1 MTNNTRL
8 MEDVRAHWEEEKDG
22 DMCEALKGIQE
33 DGIAI
38 GMEKGVEKGI
48 LALILS
54 LRECMIPD
62 SVILQKLQEKF
73 ALTRQK
79 AEEYLKADEGKVTI
93 P

>member
-1 MTNNTRL
+1 
-8 MEDVRAHWEEEKDG
+8 MEDVRGALGRGKG
-22 DMCEALKGIQE
+22 RRYVRGLKGIQE